1 VRIKNKS
8 KRAKSDYTGIWKI
21 QSVKNNSSGIALDI
35 TRAERVKPE
44 NKVAWAGI
52 NINLQTLIEC
62 GLEIVIP
69 PLTGSE
75 M

>member
-1 VRIKNKS
+1 
-8 KRAKSDYTGIWKI
+8 
-21 QSVKNNSSGIALDI
+21 VKNNTSGIALDI

-52 NINLQTLIEC
+52 NINLQTLIDC
-62 GLEIVIP
+62 GLEIVNP
-69 PLTGSE
+69 PLTGLE